1 MPAFEFIKKGERLIL
16 RYSPYRSDSW
26 LKVQYGDLTQAR
38 VTIGRA
44 FSFPKNGVLVAGKR
58 DVNLVQEFGGE
69 SESAPVYWEF
79 ALGVKDEG
87 GYYVIDKE
95 ILGLNFDCLIYEKVK
110 LSRAFF
116 YSGVGSVP
124 ILQKL
129 DKYVH
134 QSIVIG
140 GERDDAISADEY
152 LFLRRT
158 LPSAHWTKRYAESQI
173 ERQLAVYYD
182 VKGETEA
189 RFEKYLDRK
198 RAEVKRLANR
208 NAADRRRP
216 VDEYELAKHEYV
228 RDRIKELL
236 AGAEPYSEDEWSK
249 EIMKVILLLYPKYI
263 QALYKVTIP
272 IRKDD
277 GSKGTRQ
284 LDILLLDADGHVDVI
299 EIKKPSDKDIFSSG
313 TYRGNKYPGHTLS
326 GAVMQLETYLYHLKK
341 GGYELE
347 EYVNENCEDRLLK
360 DLRIQVVNPKGIL
373 ILGRSKEFNLQQ
385 KRDFEII
392 RRKYASIMD
401 ILTYDDL
408 LHRLENVIRG
418 IKGRSGAN

>member
-1 MPAFEFIKKGERLIL
+1 MSAFEFIKKEECLIL
-16 RYSPYRSDSW
+16 HYTPFRSDGW
-26 LKVQYGDLTQAR
+26 LKEQYGDLTRSR
-38 VTIGRA
+38 VSIGRA
-44 FSFPKNGVLVAGKR
+44 FSFPKRSVLVAGDR
-58 DVNLVQEFGGE
+58 DVKLVQEFGGDI
-69 SESAPVYWEF
+69 SSVPMYWEF
-79 ALGVKDEG
+79 ALGVKDDG

-95 ILGLNFDCLIYEKVK
+95 ILGLNFDCLIFEKVK

-134 QSIVIG
+134 QTIVIG
-140 GERDDAISADEY
+140 GGRGDAISEDEY

-158 LPSAHWTKRYAESQI
+158 LPSSYWTNRYAESQI

-182 VKGETEA
+182 VKGEAEV
-189 RFEKYLDRK
+189 RFEKYLDKK
-198 RAEVKRLANR
+198 RTEVKRLAKR
-208 NAADRRRP
+208 NAEDRRLP
-216 VDEYELAKHEYV
+216 VEEYELTKYEYV

-236 AGAEPYSEDEWSK
+236 SGAEPYSEDEWSK
-249 EIMKVILLLYPKYI
+249 EIMRIILLLYPKYI
-263 QALYKVTIP
+263 QSLYKVTIP

-284 LDILLLDADGHVDVI
+284 LDMLLLDADGHVDVI
-299 EIKKPSDKDIFSSG
+299 EIKKPSDTDIFSSG
-313 TYRGNKYPGHTLS
+313 AYRGNKYPGHTLS
-326 GAVMQLETYLYHLKK
+326 GAVMQLETYLYHLRK

-373 ILGRSKEFNLQQ
+373 ILGRSKGFNLQQ

-418 IKGRSGAN
+418 IKGRSGAD